1 MAHPGPSEAEHMH
14 VLLQAQLSPS
24 ASPKAGGTAGGG
36 DAGGGNIADG
46 HSEQAI
52 LELADANTHADL
64 ALC

>member
-46 HSEQAI
+46 HSQRFWSW
-52 LELADANTHADL
+52 LTQKHADL